1 MENKVERETPP
12 SEVTALCTLLA
23 RILYRSLAEQDPRV
37 LALLSS
43 PAPAPTPQAEQEMS
57 NHAI

>member
-1 MENKVERETPP
+1 MENRLKQETLS
-12 SEVTALCTLLA
+12 SEVTTLCTLLA
-23 RILYRSLAEQDPRV
+23 RILYRSLAEKDPRV

-43 PAPAPTPQAEQEMS
+43 PAPAPQAEQETS